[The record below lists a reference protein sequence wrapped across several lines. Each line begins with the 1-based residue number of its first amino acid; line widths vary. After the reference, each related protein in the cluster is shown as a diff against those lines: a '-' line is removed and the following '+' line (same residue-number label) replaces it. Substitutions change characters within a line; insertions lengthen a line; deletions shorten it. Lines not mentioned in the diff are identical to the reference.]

1 MKLLLTTAVLFLTL
15 SLNANELNHRV
26 TKSKQTE
33 VSTRVDKKKRKNKKR
48 KKACK
53 NWARQCYAG

>member
-1 MKLLLTTAVLFLTL
+1 MKLILTTAVLFLTL
-15 SLNANELNHRV
+15 SLNANELNQRL
-26 TKSKQTE
+26 TKSDQTE
-33 VSTRVDKKKRKNKKR
+33 VSKRVDKKKRKNKKR

>member
-1 MKLLLTTAVLFLTL
+1 MKLILTTAVLFLTL
-15 SLNANELNHRV
+15 SLNANELNQRL
-26 TKSKQTE
+26 TKSDQTE